1 MVIKAE
7 MNNLPKTRKRKLETQ
22 ISDEISKRKIV
33 ESIIPEL
40 VKEQSIL
47 ESEVNVLKGVNE
59 WIQKAIGSNTVRSN

>member
-1 MVIKAE
+1 
-7 MNNLPKTRKRKLETQ
+7 MNNLPKTRKRKLEAQ

-59 WIQKAIGSNTVRSN
+59 WLQKAIGSNTVRSN